1 VVGWAAAVVVEAAVA
16 GVASFGAR
24 AGASTRSGT
33 AMSGVPRRRARSPEA
48 RAAPAA
54 RASRVV
60 VRRGEPAAAG
70 VAFAAVAV
78 VAAVFFPAVFVA
90 AVFFPAD
97 LVAAVF
103 VAAVVVAVLPRFRG
117 GAISRLCHSERRR
130 RH

>member
-1 VVGWAAAVVVEAAVA
+1 MVGWAAAVVVEAAVA

-103 VAAVVVAVLPRFRG
+103 VAAVVVAALPRFRG